1 MIPSAEHVSLTTPRD
16 SCARSKRFLRIWPT
30 VFTRKLHL
38 SSCLE
43 SVLNSTECE
52 VDPLAANTLS
62 SKQRMLPMVLDR
74 PRHNKQRP
82 VAKRNGE
89 LTVTLEVA
97 KAEIAALAE
106 GTRRNLWARAV
117 HLLVVGV
124 PAHRIL
130 ARPIAIHKDRVERS
144 PCLCIH
150 CFLDQADDTRRRC
163 PWRRIQ
169 ETAGVLVRSVCVTWK
184 SKNLGLNPRRRAN
197 GRDQ

>member
-1 MIPSAEHVSLTTPRD
+1 MTLSNF
-16 SCARSKRFLRIWPT
+16 SKRSAIFCRVIRRIRLFLC
-30 VFTRKLHL
+30 VMNC
-38 SSCLE
+38 SS
-43 SVLNSTECE
+43 S
-52 VDPLAANTLS
+52 A
-62 SKQRMLPMVLDR
+62 SKAQ
-74 PRHNKQRP
+74 
-82 VAKRNGE
+82 A
-89 LTVTLEVA
+89 EVA
-97 KAEIAALAE
+97 GLAKGARRDRRFRAED
-106 GTRRNLWARAV
+106 
-117 HLLVVGV
+117 LLVVGV

-197 GRDQ
+197 GRDQELESFY